1 MDDLIRTPAIGASAG
16 VLAALAVLIVSVHSS
31 RSRRALPP
39 GPRGV
44 PLLGNALQIPT
55 EYAWLQFAKWGE
67 QYGDVVYLNALGQ
80 HIIVLNSPEAIQ
92 DLLIKRG
99 SNYSDRPILQMAALS
114 GWGRLFGLLPY
125 GQKHQTTRK
134 YCNRVL
140 NIAACRDHAPLLEH
154 SAQRFIEKLNED
166 NSSLVKSADWMAA
179 RTILKIVYN
188 HEVAD
193 KGVDPVVHLV
203 ESALE
208 SFAAAISPGWLV
220 DVAPSLR
227 FLPDWLPGTG
237 FLRQARIWRKGV
249 DAMFDVPFDA
259 VVADL
264 QTNGATPNGSLAATL
279 LSSKDGKSLSAEDTE
294 IIRSAAGSLFL
305 AGAEPISAG
314 LKSMFL
320 AMLLYPETQRRAQ
333 EEIESV
339 TGGTRLPTAQD
350 RDALPYLNSLTSEV
364 HRWNPVSPIG
374 LPHKSLNE
382 DVYRD
387 WRIPAGTTVMTNIWL
402 LTHDPKVY
410 RDPGTFNPDRYLVD
424 GEPVPEPAIFGF
436 GRRECPG
443 QYLADASIWLGIAYT
458 LATFNIVYAKDA
470 QGHPIVPKAEYS
482 GGGLSGAKDFPY
494 ALEIRSEHA
503 AAWLR
508 GKEV

>member
-1 MDDLIRTPAIGASAG
+1 
-16 VLAALAVLIVSVHSS
+16 
-31 RSRRALPP
+31 
-39 GPRGV
+39 
-44 PLLGNALQIPT
+44 
-55 EYAWLQFAKWGE
+55 
-67 QYGDVVYLNALGQ
+67 
-80 HIIVLNSPEAIQ
+80 
-92 DLLIKRG
+92 
-99 SNYSDRPILQMAALS
+99 
-114 GWGRLFGLLPY
+114 
-125 GQKHQTTRK
+125 
-134 YCNRVL
+134 
-140 NIAACRDHAPLLEH
+140 
-154 SAQRFIEKLNED
+154 
-166 NSSLVKSADWMAA
+166 MAA

-220 DVAPSLR
+220 DVASSLR
-227 FLPDWLPGTG
+227 FLPGWLPGTG

-259 VVADL
+259 VVADMA
-264 QTNGATPNGSLAATL
+264 NGAVPNGSLAATL
-279 LSSKDGKSLSAEDTE
+279 LSTNNGKPLSAADTE

-305 AGAEPISAG
+305 GTSDDISCEI
-314 LKSMFL
+314 SMFL

-350 RDALPYLNSLTSEV
+350 RDALPYLNALMSEV

-410 RDPGTFNPDRYLVD
+410 RDPSAFNPDRYLVD

-436 GRRECPG
+436 GRRCCPG

-458 LATFNIVYAKDA
+458 LATFNIVHAKDE
-470 QGHPIVPKAEYS
+470 QGHPIIPKAEYS
-482 GGGLSGAKDFPY
+482 GGGLSCVSMG
-494 ALEIRSEHA
+494 LEPPVRLMTVLPVAPKTFHMRWRYVRSMRRPGFVGRRSRTVCIDNAFAIE
-503 AAWLR
+503 
-508 GKEV
+508 